1 MQSKIN
7 IKGDQAMKT
16 YIVFVYKK
24 FISGQENSIY
34 KVSAASEESAVAKAK
49 GRIFS
54 EKDASE
60 LVEVAITDVCR
71 G

>member
-1 MQSKIN
+1 
-7 IKGDQAMKT
+7 MKT
-16 YIVFVYKK
+16 YIVFVHMKLT
-24 FISGQENSIY
+24 SGQENSIY

-49 GRIFS
+49 GRVFS
-54 EKDASE
+54 ENDASE

>member
-1 MQSKIN
+1 ME
-7 IKGDQAMKT
+7 T
-16 YIVFVYKK
+16 YIVFVHMKLT
-24 FISGQENSIY
+24 SGQENSIY

-54 EKDASE
+54 ENDASE

>member
-1 MQSKIN
+1 
-7 IKGDQAMKT
+7 MKT
-16 YIVFVYKK
+16 YIVFVHMKLT
-24 FISGQENSIY
+24 SGQENSIY

-54 EKDASE
+54 ENNVSE

>member
-1 MQSKIN
+1 
-7 IKGDQAMKT
+7 MKT
-16 YIVFVYKK
+16 YIVFVHMKLT
-24 FISGQENSIY
+24 SGQENSIY
-34 KVSAASEESAVAKAK
+34 KESAASEESAVAKAK

-54 EKDASE
+54 ENDASE

>member
-1 MQSKIN
+1 
-7 IKGDQAMKT
+7 MKT
-16 YIVFVYKK
+16 YIVFVHMKLT
-24 FISGQENSIY
+24 SGQENSIY
-34 KVSAASEESAVAKAK
+34 KVSATSEESAVAKAK

-54 EKDASE
+54 ENDASE

>member
-1 MQSKIN
+1 
-7 IKGDQAMKT
+7 MKT
-16 YIVFVYKK
+16 YIVFVHMKLT
-24 FISGQENSIY
+24 SGQENSIY

-49 GRIFS
+49 GRIFF
-54 EKDASE
+54 ENDASE

>member
-1 MQSKIN
+1 
-7 IKGDQAMKT
+7 MKT
-16 YIVFVYKK
+16 YIVFVHMKLT
-24 FISGQENSIY
+24 SGQENSIY

-49 GRIFS
+49 GRVFS
-54 EKDASE
+54 ENDVSE

>member
-1 MQSKIN
+1 
-7 IKGDQAMKT
+7 MKT
-16 YIVFVYKK
+16 YILFVHMKLT
-24 FISGQENSIY
+24 SGQENSIY

-54 EKDASE
+54 ENDASE
-60 LVEVAITDVCR
+60 PVEVAITDVCR

>member
-1 MQSKIN
+1 
-7 IKGDQAMKT
+7 MKT
-16 YIVFVYKK
+16 YIVFVHMKLT
-24 FISGQENSIY
+24 SGQENSIY

-54 EKDASE
+54 ENDVSE

>member
-1 MQSKIN
+1 
-7 IKGDQAMKT
+7 MKT
-16 YIVFVYKK
+16 YIVFVHMKLT
-24 FISGQENSIY
+24 SGQENSIY

-49 GRIFS
+49 DRIFS
-54 EKDASE
+54 ENDASE

>member
-1 MQSKIN
+1 
-7 IKGDQAMKT
+7 MKT
-16 YIVFVYKK
+16 YIVFVHMKLT
-24 FISGQENSIY
+24 SGQENSIY

-54 EKDASE
+54 ENDASE
-60 LVEVAITDVCR
+60 LVEVAITDVCS

>member
-1 MQSKIN
+1 
-7 IKGDQAMKT
+7 MKT
-16 YIVFVYKK
+16 YIVFVHMKLT
-24 FISGQENSIY
+24 SGQENSIY
-34 KVSAASEESAVAKAK
+34 KLSAASEESAVAKAK

-54 EKDASE
+54 ENDASE

>member
-1 MQSKIN
+1 
-7 IKGDQAMKT
+7 MKT
-16 YIVFVYKK
+16 YIVFVHMKLT
-24 FISGQENSIY
+24 SVQENSIY

-54 EKDASE
+54 ENDASE